1 MFIQD
6 PLPDG
11 YVDLAA
17 ERRCLYYV
25 EATEE
30 PPPIHSGY
38 VLEDLYSLFVARK
51 SESHSACLQSVVV
64 QDASLL
70 SLRVSNV
77 GYNALFGPLVEEER
91 SQKVEQRK
99 QQIQRAIQGPGIG
112 LLADTIEAVLPY
124 CTPGAVWMF
133 AHRPDVSSVPTF
145 LVDPDS
151 RLCFIHGPIIAR
163 GTYKNVRRVF
173 AVPFEKDNPISQVVS
188 KTNCIAREEGLSKVQ
203 ESEEIFQGFVG
214 EILDTNGS
222 PVFPRQYLSIQY
234 LKAVED
240 GIVLNRVEVAEEG
253 LNDSS
258 DIQIS
263 FLPENMQIQF
273 LHQVLAHLATIY
285 PKIHG
290 DLKPAN
296 ILYMQTPGGDITV
309 KFTDWGFR
317 CIPKEGDRTFI
328 MDCGMYGA
336 IEHTAPEVLGQDPKS
351 VDWYKAESWALGCC
365 LYRWLYGRDVPWSS
379 FVQTIYNG
387 VKLGYNPPR
396 SEIERLYE
404 NVRAVIEAKKDEL
417 ARTYAP
423 FREKIAQ
430 VCFDLLECDVLK
442 RKTAQEMLESLGR
455 RGLRLH
461 QRPQK

>member
-17 ERRCLYYV
+17 ERRCLYDV
-25 EATEE
+25 EAAEE

-38 VLEDLYSLFVARK
+38 VLGDLYSLFVARK
-51 SESHSACLQSVVV
+51 AESHSACLQSVVV

-77 GYNALFGPLVEEER
+77 GYNALFGPLVEKE
-91 SQKVEQRK
+91 SFQKVEQRK

-124 CTPGAVWMF
+124 CTPGAIWMF
-133 AHRPDVSSVPTF
+133 AHRPNVSSVPTL
-145 LVDPDS
+145 LVDSDS
-151 RLCFIHGPIIAR
+151 RLCFIHGPIIAC

-173 AVPFEKDNPISQVVS
+173 AVPFEKDNPISQAVS
-188 KTNCIAREEGLSKVQ
+188 KVNRIAREAGLSQVE
-203 ESEEIFQGFVG
+203 ESEEIFHGVLE
-214 EILDTNGS
+214 EILETNGS
-222 PVFPRQYLSIQY
+222 PVFPRQYLAIQY
-234 LKAVED
+234 PKAVED
-240 GIVLNRVEVAEEG
+240 GIVLNRVEVIEEG

-258 DIQIS
+258 GILIS
-263 FLPENMQIQF
+263 SLPESVQIQF
-273 LHQVLAHLATIY
+273 LYQVLANLATIY

-296 ILYMQTPGGDITV
+296 ILYRRTLGGDITV

-317 CIPKEGDRTFI
+317 CTPKEGDRIPI

-336 IEHTAPEVLGQDPKS
+336 IEYTAPEVFGQDPKS

-365 LYRWLYGRDVPWSS
+365 LYRWLYGRDVPWGS
-379 FVQTIYNG
+379 FLQTIYDG
-387 VKLGYNPPR
+387 VKLGHKPPR
-396 SEIERLYE
+396 SEIERLCE
-404 NVRAVIEAKKDEL
+404 GMRAVIGAKKDEL
-417 ARTYAP
+417 VRTHSP

-430 VCFDLLECDVLK
+430 VCFDLLECDVHK
-442 RKTAQEMLESLGR
+442 RKTAQEILESLGR

-461 QRPQK
+461 QRS